1 MSQDELT
8 ELTGVG
14 DATADK
20 LIDAGYDS
28 YQAIAVTDPTKLS
41 QNADLGESKAKKL
54 VSAARQEAE
63 IGGFDT
69 ATSVMEE
76 RSKMY
81 KISTQIDAVDEIMD
95 GGIETQ
101 AITEFYG
108 GFGSGK
114 SQITHQ
120 MAVNVQLP
128 AEVGGAEGSCFFID
142 TEDSFRPKRIAQ
154 MVRGLD
160 EDVLEVVLDKSEFDF
175 TVQEVKEAEVNTTDN
190 PTTPA
195 EILAQQFLDN
205 VFVAKAFSSDHQLLL
220 LEEARSQAN
229 KLANDPDSDPVK
241 LVVIDSLIAHFRS
254 EYVGR
259 GQLAERQQKLNKHL
273 HDLKTL
279 INSHNAA
286 AIVANQVQS
295 NPDSYFGDPTDPVGG
310 NILGHTSTFRI
321 YLRDSK
327 DNKRIFKL
335 VNAPNLADAETV
347 IQIEGDGVKSGE

>member
-1 MSQDELT
+1 MSQDDLT
-8 ELTGVG
+8 ELSGVG
-14 DATADK
+14 NATADK
-20 LIDAGYDS
+20 LADAGYES
-28 YQAIAVTDPTKLS
+28 FQSIAVTDPSKLS
-41 QNADLGESKAKKL
+41 QNADVGESKAKKII
-54 VSAARQEAE
+54 SAARDAAD

-76 RSKMY
+76 RAQMH
-81 KISTQIDAVDEIMD
+81 KISTQIDDVDDILD

-108 GFGSGK
+108 EFGSGK
-114 SQITHQ
+114 SQFTHQ

-128 AEVGGAEGSCFFID
+128 PEVGGAGGSCFFVD

-160 EDVLEVVLDKSEFDF
+160 EDVMEVVLEKSEFDF
-175 TVQEVKEAEVNTTDN
+175 TVDEVKDSEVETTDD

-195 EILAQQFLDN
+195 ELLAGQFLEN
-205 VFVAKAFSSDHQLLL
+205 IFVAKAFSSAHQLLL
-220 LEEARSQAN
+220 LEEARDQAN
-229 KLANDPDSDPVK
+229 KLANDPDSMPVK
-241 LVVIDSLIAHFRS
+241 LVVIDSLTSHFRS

-295 NPDSYFGDPTDPVGG
+295 NPDSYFGDPTDPIGG

-321 YLRDSK
+321 YLRNSK
-327 DNKRIFKL
+327 ENKRVVKL
-335 VNAPNLADAETV
+335 VNAPNLPDREAVARITN
-347 IQIEGDGVKSGE
+347 DGVKGE